1 MQVADFQQFKGVR
14 LLPFSAG
21 IYLKHLINRVL
32 SAEIEFSVNIA
43 YFCPRC
49 HRILRNTDSL
59 TGRDT
64 IHS

>member
-1 MQVADFQQFKGVR
+1 MLLIFKNLRVHACSHY
-14 LLPFSAG
+14 PQA
-21 IYLKHLINRVL
+21 YTLKSLITRVL

-43 YFCPRC
+43 YFCPTC
-49 HRILRNTDSL
+49 HRILRNTASL

>member
-1 MQVADFQQFKGVR
+1 M
-14 LLPFSAG
+14 LLIFRNLR
-21 IYLKHLINRVL
+21 IYACSHYPQAYTLKSLITKVL